1 MRRVA
6 LSVTRRGRVAIVSG
20 LVGKPPPK
28 VVITM
33 PAYRAAGT
41 LARTVADIPPGVSDA
56 IILVDDASPDNTV
69 ELARELGITVYVHP
83 ENRGYGGNQKTCY
96 TRALEEGAD
105 VVVLLH
111 PDYQYDPKTV
121 PLLIAPIVAGQADM
135 TFGSRFAGLGD
146 PRSGGMPLYRFVGN
160 RITTTLENL
169 MLGSRFTD
177 MHSGL
182 RAYTRECLLSLPFLR
197 YTDDFSFDSQ
207 LLVDAVTSG
216 QRVVEV
222 PIPTRY
228 AEESSSI
235 SVGGS
240 LRYVGHTLAYCA
252 RQAAARGRRGRR
264 SPLAHVDD
272 REARRARGPAIAQRC
287 VACGSNEL
295 VLLYP
300 ANAAGDASPAEYSC
314 TSGALSQHDDILECP
329 RCGMVSSRPT
339 LAGEEILGRYADVV
353 DETYLGEEEG
363 RRELFDWVLG
373 VMAGYPLRGDRL
385 LEIGSNV
392 GLFLDT
398 ARGAGWQAR
407 GIEPSRWA
415 VETGR
420 ARYGV
425 DLVQKPLE
433 QLDAPTGSAD
443 AVVLLDVLEHF
454 VDPLEALRLLRPLL
468 DDEGLLTLSTV
479 NLDGLHARMR
489 GEKWPWFIRPHLHYF
504 TPATLDALLAK
515 AGFRIVEWS
524 LVPRSFHLS
533 YVANR
538 MRSSLGPVGQAS
550 ARLTHL
556 VDFKVPV
563 GWLGDVVL
571 VVARPTTVP
580 GEPKTGAG
588 HTGRRPVGAKALATG
603 AGSEETSSQ
612 DQHE

>member
-1 MRRVA
+1 
-6 LSVTRRGRVAIVSG
+6 VSG
-20 LVGKPPPK
+20 LVGQPPPK

-41 LARTVADIPPGVSDA
+41 LERTVADIPPGVSDA

-69 ELARELGITVYVHP
+69 ELARELGITVFVHP

-121 PLLIAPIVAGQADM
+121 PLLIAPIVAGHADM
-135 TFGSRFAGLGD
+135 TFGSRFAGLED
-146 PRSGGMPLYRFVGN
+146 PRGGGMPLYRFVGN

-182 RAYTRECLLSLPFLR
+182 RAYTRDCLLSLPFLR

-235 SVGGS
+235 DIPRS
-240 LRYVGHTLAYCA
+240 LKYVGHTLAYCA

-264 SPLAHVDD
+264 SPLAHAEP
-272 REARRARGPAIAQRC
+272 RQAPRASGPRVAQRC
-287 VACGSNEL
+287 VGCGSDEL

-300 ANAAGDASPAEYSC
+300 ANAVGEAPAEEFSC
-314 TSGALSQHDDILECP
+314 TSGTLSQHDDILECP
-329 RCGMVSSRPT
+329 QCGMVSSRPT
-339 LAGEEILGRYADVV
+339 LAGEEILGRYAEVV

-373 VMAGYPLRGDRL
+373 VMGGYPVRGNRL

-398 ARGAGWQAR
+398 ARSAGWRPR
-407 GIEPSRWA
+407 GVEPSKWA

-420 ARYGV
+420 ARFGV
-425 DLVQKPLE
+425 ELVQKPLE
-433 QLDAPTGSAD
+433 QLDDPPGSAD
-443 AVVLLDVLEHF
+443 AIVLLDVLEHF
-454 VDPLEALRLLRPLL
+454 IDPLEALRQLRPLVE
-468 DDEGLLTLSTV
+468 DEGLLTLSTV
-479 NLDGLHARMR
+479 NLDGLHARVR
-489 GEKWPWFIRPHLHYF
+489 REKWPWFIRPHLHYF
-504 TPATLDALLAK
+504 TPSTLDALLSK
-515 AGFRIVEWS
+515 AGFRMVEWA

-533 YVANR
+533 YIANR

-571 VVARPTTVP
+571 VVARPTRVP
-580 GEPKTGAG
+580 GQLKPGVGRGRSHAAATKAFAAQGGSKGA
-588 HTGRRPVGAKALATG
+588 PP
-603 AGSEETSSQ
+603 Q
-612 DQHE
+612 DHND

>member
-1 MRRVA
+1 M
-6 LSVTRRGRVAIVSG
+6 VSG
-20 LVGKPPPK
+20 LVGQPSTK

-41 LARTVADIPPGVSDA
+41 LERTVGDIPPGVADT

-69 ELARELGITVYVHP
+69 ELARELGITVFVHP

-96 TRALEEGAD
+96 SRALEEGAD

-121 PLLIAPIVAGQADM
+121 PLLIAPILAGHADM

-146 PRSGGMPLYRFVGN
+146 PRGGGMPLYRFVGN

-235 SVGGS
+235 DVPRS
-240 LRYVGHTLAYCA
+240 LKYVGHTLAYCA

-264 SPLAHVDD
+264 SPLVRAER
-272 REARRARGPAIAQRC
+272 REMPRASGPRVAQRC
-287 VACGSNEL
+287 IACGSEEL
-295 VLLYP
+295 VLLYA
-300 ANAAGDASPAEYSC
+300 ANAVGEALPAEYSC
-314 TSGALSQHDDILECP
+314 TSGTLSQHDDILECP

-373 VMAGYPLRGDRL
+373 VMGGYPVRGKRL
-385 LEIGSNV
+385 LEVGSNV

-398 ARGAGWQAR
+398 ARSAGWEAR
-407 GIEPSRWA
+407 GIDPSKWA

-420 ARYGV
+420 ERFGV
-425 DLVQKPLE
+425 ELVQKPLE
-433 QLDAPTGSAD
+433 DLDDPPGSAD
-443 AVVLLDVLEHF
+443 AIVLLDVLEHF
-454 VDPLEALRLLRPLL
+454 IDPLEALQLLRPLL

-479 NLDGLHARMR
+479 NLDGLHARLR
-489 GEKWPWFIRPHLHYF
+489 GERWPWFIRPHLHYF
-504 TPATLDALLAK
+504 TPPTLDALLSK
-515 AGFRIVEWS
+515 AGFRMVEWA

-538 MRSSLGPVGQAS
+538 MKSSLGPVGQAS
-550 ARLTHL
+550 TRLTDL
-556 VDFKVPV
+556 VDLKVPV

-571 VVARPTTVP
+571 VVARPAGVPAQTTARRR
-580 GEPKTGAG
+580 G
-588 HTGRRPVGAKALATG
+588 GRSAKALAGRTG
-603 AGSEETSSQ
+603 GEGAPPQVE
-612 DQHE
+612 HE

>member
-1 MRRVA
+1 V
-6 LSVTRRGRVAIVSG
+6 SVTEQCCGWLAIVSS
-20 LVGKPPPK
+20 LVGHEHPT

-33 PAYRAAGT
+33 PAYRAAET

-69 ELARELGITVYVHP
+69 ELARELGITVFVHP

-96 TRALEEGAD
+96 TRAFEEGAD
-105 VVVLLH
+105 IVVLLH

-121 PLLIAPIVAGQADM
+121 PLLIAPIVAGHADM

-146 PRSGGMPLYRFVGN
+146 PRGGGMPLYRFVGN
-160 RITTTLENL
+160 RVTTTLENF

-235 SVGGS
+235 SIGGS

-264 SPLAHVDD
+264 SPLARAEEH
-272 REARRARGPAIAQRC
+272 EAPRASGPTIAQRC
-287 VACGSNEL
+287 IACGSEEL

-300 ANAAGDASPAEYSC
+300 ANASGEALPAEYNC

-329 RCGMVSSRPT
+329 HCRMVSSRPT

-373 VMAGYPLRGDRL
+373 VMAGYPVRGKRL

-398 ARGAGWQAR
+398 ARRAGWEAR
-407 GIEPSRWA
+407 GIEPSKWA

-420 ARYGV
+420 ERFGV
-425 DLVQKPLE
+425 DLEQKPLE
-433 QLDAPTGSAD
+433 EVNDAPGSAD

-454 VDPLEALRLLRPLL
+454 VDPLEALRQLRPLL

-504 TPATLDALLAK
+504 TPQTLDAILTN
-515 AGFRIVEWS
+515 AGFRMVEWS

-538 MRSSLGPVGQAS
+538 MKSSLGPVGQAS
-550 ARLTHL
+550 ARLTDL

-571 VVARPTTVP
+571 VAARPARVP
-580 GEPKTGAG
+580 GQPAG
-588 HTGRRPVGAKALATG
+588 GSRRGGGRSVGAKALAV
-603 AGSEETSSQ
+603 GSRSKDAPSQ
-612 DQHE
+612 VENE

>member
-1 MRRVA
+1 
-6 LSVTRRGRVAIVSG
+6 VSG
-20 LVGKPPPK
+20 LVPK

-41 LARTVADIPPGVSDA
+41 LAQTVAEIPSGIADA

-105 VVVLLH
+105 IVVLLH

-121 PLLIAPIVAGQADM
+121 PLLIAPIAAGYADM

-146 PRSGGMPLYRFVGN
+146 PRGGGMPLYRFVGN
-160 RITTTLENL
+160 RVTTTLENL

-182 RAYTRECLLSLPFLR
+182 RAYTRDCLLSLPFLR

-207 LLVDAVTSG
+207 LLVDAVTGG

-235 SVGGS
+235 SIGGS

-252 RQAAARGRRGRR
+252 RQSAARGRRGRR
-264 SPLAHVDD
+264 SPLAHADH
-272 REARRARGPAIAQRC
+272 REAPKASGRAVAQRC
-287 VACGSNEL
+287 VGCGSDEL
-295 VLLYP
+295 VLLYA
-300 ANAAGDASPAEYSC
+300 ANASGDASPAEYSC

-329 RCGMVSSRPT
+329 RCGMVSSRPA

-373 VMAGYPLRGDRL
+373 VIGGYPVRGDRL
-385 LEIGSNV
+385 LEVGANV

-398 ARGAGWQAR
+398 ARGAGWHVR
-407 GIEPSRWA
+407 GIEPSKWA
-415 VETGR
+415 VKTGR
-420 ARYGV
+420 ERFGV
-425 DLVQKPLE
+425 ELVQKPLE
-433 QLDAPTGSAD
+433 QLDDPPGSAD
-443 AVVLLDVLEHF
+443 AIVLLDVLEHF
-454 VDPLEALRLLRPLL
+454 LDPLEALRLLRPLL
-468 DDEGLLTLSTV
+468 DDEGLLTVSTV
-479 NLDGLHARMR
+479 NLDGLHARLR
-489 GEKWPWFIRPHLHYF
+489 GERWPWFIRPHLHYF
-504 TPATLDALLAK
+504 TPSTLDALLSK
-515 AGFRIVEWS
+515 AGFRMVEWS
-524 LVPRSFHLS
+524 VVPRSFHLS

-538 MRSSLGPVGQAS
+538 MRSSLGPIGQAS

-556 VDFKVPV
+556 IDFKVPV

-571 VVARPTTVP
+571 VVARPTAVAATSGTRPRRSEGRAFGAQAVVARAG
-580 GEPKTGAG
+580 GEDP
-588 HTGRRPVGAKALATG
+588 PPEV
-603 AGSEETSSQ
+603 EYE
-612 DQHE
+612 